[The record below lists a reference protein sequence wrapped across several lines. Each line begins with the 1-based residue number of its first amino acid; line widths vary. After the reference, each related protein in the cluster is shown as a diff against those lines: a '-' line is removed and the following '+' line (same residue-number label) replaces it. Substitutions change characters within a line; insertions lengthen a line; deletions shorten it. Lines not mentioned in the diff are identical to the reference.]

1 MPYKPFA
8 KGLPGWRKAFPAR
21 IKDSP
26 PAMLRPS
33 RAIVALLALAVPTTG
48 FAAASPQ
55 AFKGEYTVSFLG
67 LSIARA
73 TFSSRYEGDAY
84 AIDGT
89 VAAAGLG
96 RLFDDTKGT
105 ISSKGTISGQ
115 QMQPRAFRADYTSGK
130 KASVVD
136 IRFANGGV
144 ASTEVIPP
152 PKKRDPKSWVP
163 VGDGDLKSVLDPMAA
178 TVIHADSLD
187 KVCGRT
193 VKFYDGEMRANLSL
207 TYASKGS
214 ISVPGYKGDTVTC
227 KMGFEPVAGY
237 RKGRKALEF
246 LKNKSRMMVTFAP
259 LGQSGVYA
267 PIRATV
273 GTQIG
278 PLTISA
284 RRFEA
289 VE

>member
-1 MPYKPFA
+1 M
-8 KGLPGWRKAFPAR
+8 PGWNHSVSAERTE
-21 IKDSP
+21 DSS

-33 RAIVALLALAVPTTG
+33 HAFATLIAFAVPTTG
-48 FAAASPQ
+48 FAAAPQ

-73 TFSSRYEGDAY
+73 TFSSRYEGDSY
-84 AIDGT
+84 AINGT
-89 VAAAGLG
+89 VSAAGLG

-105 ISSKGTISGQ
+105 ISSKGTISGK
-115 QMQPRAFRADYTSGK
+115 QMLPQAFRADYTSGK

-136 IRFANGGV
+136 IRFSNGAV
-144 ASTEVIPP
+144 TSTQVVPAP
-152 PKKRDPKSWVP
+152 GKRDPNSWVP
-163 VGDGDLKSVLDPMAA
+163 LGAGDLKSVLDPMAA

-193 VKFYDGEMRANLSL
+193 VKFYDGEMRADLTL

-214 ISVPGYKGDTVTC
+214 ISVKGYKGDTVTC
-227 KMGFEPVAGY
+227 KMSFEPVAGY
-237 RKGRKALEF
+237 RKGRKALNY
-246 LKNKSRMMVTFAP
+246 LKNKSKMMVTFAP
-259 LGQSGVYA
+259 LGQTGVYA
-267 PIRATV
+267 PIHATV

-289 VE
+289 VQ

>member
-1 MPYKPFA
+1 
-8 KGLPGWRKAFPAR
+8 
-21 IKDSP
+21 
-26 PAMLRPS
+26 MLRPS
-33 RAIVALLALAVPTTG
+33 RAIVALFALTVPTTS

-89 VAAAGLG
+89 VSAAGLG

-227 KMGFEPVAGY
+227 RMGFEPVAGY